1 MRLDGFADL
10 KKDIDGMVKDL
21 KAEKAADVKQKD
33 FCVEAL
39 HKNEVALEAS
49 ADKEGAGESKI
60 QNFSD
65 RFYRTLYE
73 LLLKVHTNALRWT
86 M

>member
-1 MRLDGFADL
+1 LS
-10 KKDIDGMVKDL
+10 
-21 KAEKAADVKQKD
+21 
-33 FCVEAL
+33 
-39 HKNEVALEAS
+39 KNEVALEAS

-73 LLLKVHTNALRWT
+73 LLLKVHMGKATSLDEYFGLVFKAVKSDESAQRCTAFVKRLL
-86 M
+86 